1 MNKKYIS
8 MAEAAKLSPY
18 TQEYLSLMARR
29 GLIRAKKIGRNWYT
43 NVDAINEHIKQI
55 KPEEMAINIQNNN
68 RLEKQEK
75 IKAIRTKYPNFR
87 LALIYTSLVLIVAF
101 LVYSQVSNKSER
113 KISEKQN
120 IPPVSKEITESSN
133 SVVPYFTRG
142 EKVQF

>member
-1 MNKKYIS
+1 